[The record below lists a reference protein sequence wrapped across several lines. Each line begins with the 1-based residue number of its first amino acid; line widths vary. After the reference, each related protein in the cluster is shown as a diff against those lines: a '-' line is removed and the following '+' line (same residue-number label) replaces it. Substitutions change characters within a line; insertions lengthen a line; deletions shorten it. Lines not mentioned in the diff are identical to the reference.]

1 MNSRVP
7 SRTLCSLLETISACP
22 LPQKDW
28 ATLMLTCHRY
38 RYLLVTK
45 HLANKQS
52 VTDYFSA
59 CRNYLAKI
67 RLSFPS
73 APRWDRHSYLL
84 KGLQLNPMHLRL
96 INGDHINLEDTSNAH
111 RHLFLS

>member
-1 MNSRVP
+1 MDSRVP
-7 SRTLCSLLETISACP
+7 SRTLCSLLETVPACP

-28 ATLMLTCHRY
+28 ATLLHTCHRH

-45 HLANKQS
+45 HFATKHF

-59 CRNYLAKI
+59 CRNYLAEI

-73 APRWDRHSYLL
+73 APRWDRHSYLS
-84 KGLQLNPMHLRL
+84 KGLQLYPVRLRV
-96 INGDHINLEDTSNAH
+96 IKG
-111 RHLFLS
+111 LFWRRCRGVKRSW